1 MSDDASR
8 LGPETKALHAGQAA
22 DPTTNALAVPIYQT
36 VSYEFNDAEHAQ
48 NLFALAEPGNIYTR
62 IMNPTWNVLE
72 ERITALE
79 GGVAALALASGQAA
93 VTYSVMNI
101 CRSGDNFVALSTLYG
116 GTSGKAAAS

>member
-48 NLFALAEPGNIYTR
+48 NLFALAEPEGYTAEKAKGHVR
-62 IMNPTWNVLE
+62 QLT
-72 ERITALE
+72 
-79 GGVAALALASGQAA
+79 GGAALRFEMTAGYLAPAEAA
-93 VTYSVMNI
+93 RLIEKIGET
-101 CRSGDNFVALSTLYG
+101 TTH
-116 GTSGKAAAS
+116 GT